1 MVYQHIEYAK
11 SVGGTNK
18 LDLHLKELITI
29 ALGVLRGYHS
39 IPIKRLA
46 KLLT

>member
-11 SVGGTNK
+11 SVGGTKK
-18 LDLHLKELITI
+18 LDLHLKELIMI
-29 ALGVLRGYHS
+29 VPGVLRGYLS
-39 IPIKRLA
+39 IPIKHMA